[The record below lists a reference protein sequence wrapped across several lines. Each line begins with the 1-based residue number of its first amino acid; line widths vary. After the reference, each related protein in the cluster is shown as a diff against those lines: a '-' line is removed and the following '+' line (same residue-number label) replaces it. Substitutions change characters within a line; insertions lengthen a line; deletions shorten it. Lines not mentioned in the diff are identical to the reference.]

1 MEGALQH
8 AGVTLTRWQQAIAL
22 REEKERVRILAE
34 MEASSK
40 MYAMLAKLPPVPS
53 TMLPLQ
59 DLAMPGPAPANPMET
74 PDCEPPCIG

>member
-8 AGVTLTRWQQAIAL
+8 GGVTLTPWQQANAL
-22 REEKERVRILAE
+22 REERERVRILDE

-53 TMLPLQ
+53 TMLPL
-59 DLAMPGPAPANPMET
+59 AGET
-74 PDCEPPCIG
+74 MTKDQVRRSR